1 MLSQNHTR
9 RSEGRNNVQLDP
21 GQLYASTKASS
32 PGDLVC
38 AVTQRPEELQHK
50 GDIFWREG
58 NTGTLAIWEL
68 YGFEVVQA
76 ASLGVV
82 QLGGCGDGRFRWQW

>member
-1 MLSQNHTR
+1 MRRDGNAGALALWLMNGLQVSQAGGLGTVPVNWTIA
-9 RSEGRNNVQLDP
+9 GTDN
-21 GQLYASTKASS
+21 
-32 PGDLVC
+32 
-38 AVTQRPEELQHK
+38 K

-82 QLGGCGDGRFRWQW
+82 QLGGCGNRWQW